1 MQQPLNSEQLMSHWK
16 SLLELIAAMT
26 PSEKGYFVKS
36 SGGFAVRKQQTYMQ
50 LFHLLDKHGFENDT
64 KLRERLGAGKTNIHS
79 IRNYLYKQLLKSLR
93 AYHSEKNTQFKI
105 RELLDYA
112 ELLSEKGLLQQ
123 SQHFTDLG
131 IALSDPV
138 TLPAYQ
144 IIFQTQHQS

>member
-1 MQQPLNSEQLMSHWK
+1 MK
-16 SLLELIAAMT
+16 S
-26 PSEKGYFVKS
+26 V
-36 SGGFAVRKQQTYMQ
+36 GGFSRDKQKTYIR
-50 LFHLLDKHGFENDT
+50 LYKILEANGFENDAAI
-64 KLRERLGAGKTNIHS
+64 REQLGVKKTNIHS
-79 IRNYLYKQLLKSLR
+79 IRNFLYTQILKSLR

-144 IIFQTQHQS
+144 IIFQTQQIQLLRSYDEEEKIKKTD